1 MALFRS
7 EVLNYDF
14 FKKALEDAEQTKYVE
29 VNEITIG
36 EVSHVGLQEVIPV
49 QISASI
55 RGKEKVF
62 NWIAKLNS
70 SSESASK
77 LGKQLYLWNKEVYVY
92 TVLLPNVELISNNL
106 KLAVPA
112 HPDLIH
118 HAESETT
125 SAILL
130 TDLTLAGFEPAL
142 ADINLEIDTV
152 ELLVNWLAGLHAH
165 SYAYFQGKSSW
176 LGKSESKPPTFLI
189 DLVPLAGRSICT
201 EEGLVE
207 LVRSF
212 QPPKEDYASRLKILF
227 ATEAYS
233 EICRKVFGERFD
245 KFCTVCHGSPWMEN
259 ALIWKDDKQ
268 IREVVFMNYQQ
279 ARFSQPATD
288 IAILLYTSTSK
299 EFRKEHLSRV
309 LKTYHNTLTDTL
321 VKLGFGPDTYPF
333 SDLFQDYQDAMIP
346 AIGMAVTVLPGLVRE
361 AGDEVDSKR
370 CEGSPGSFAGG
381 KFVSDKVNE
390 IMVELVE
397 NGLL

>member
-7 EVLNYDF
+7 EVLNHDF
-14 FKKALEDAEQTKYVE
+14 FKKALEDAEQTRYVE

-36 EVSHVGLQEVIPV
+36 EVSYIGLQEIIPV
-49 QISASI
+49 QICANI
-55 RGKEKVF
+55 RGRTKVF
-62 NWIAKLNS
+62 NWTAKLNS

-77 LGKQLYLWNKEVYVY
+77 LGKELNLCEKEVYVY

-118 HAESETT
+118 HAETDTT
-125 SAILL
+125 SALLL

-142 ADINLEIDTV
+142 ANINLEINTV

-176 LGKSESKPPTFLI
+176 LGKQENKPPAFLV
-189 DLVPLAGRSICT
+189 DLVPLAGRSVSS

-207 LVRSF
+207 LVKLF
-212 QPPKEDYASRLKILF
+212 QPPLEDYASRLKTLF

-233 EICRKVFGERFD
+233 EICRKVFGERTD

-259 ALIWKDDKQ
+259 ALIWKDDEQ
-268 IREVVFMNYQQ
+268 IREVVFINYQQ

-309 LKTYHNTLTDTL
+309 LKTYHNTLTETL
-321 VKLGFGPDTYPF
+321 GKLGFGPDTYPF

-361 AGDEVDSKR
+361 SGDEVDSKR
-370 CEGSPGSFAGG
+370 GDDSLGGG
-381 KFVSDKVNE
+381 KFVSDKINE
-390 IMVELVE
+390 MMEELIE
-397 NGLL
+397 DGLL